1 MRRVW
6 IGNTYN
12 QKSFGDT
19 IEEILGKSDFD
30 VELFGVGINSKQ
42 LPDNFDIVDYGSRE
56 TLALVRDGEVIDD
69 REEIGK
75 ILDAE
80 AC

>member
-6 IGNTYN
+6 IGNSYN
-12 QKSFGDT
+12 QKSFGDA

-30 VELFGVGINSKQ
+30 VELFGVGLNASK

-56 TLALVRDGEVIDD
+56 TLVLVRDGEVIDD
-69 REEIGK
+69 REKIGK
-75 ILDAE
+75 ILDLE